1 MELNINQALQHYSLG
16 VKLHKL
22 DKLDEAEVSYKKA
35 IELKVQRANG
45 KNRKFKSVLVGK
57 N

>member
-22 DKLDEAEVSYKKA
+22 GKLDEAEVSYKKSDR
-35 IELKVQRANG
+35 I
-45 KNRKFKSVLVGK
+45 KSPESEWK
-57 N
+57 K

>member
-22 DKLDEAEVSYKKA
+22 GKLDEAEVSYKKA
-35 IELKVQRANG
+35 IELKVQGANG